1 MKEKIAE
8 IKLSPGQVG
17 FYDELTN
24 IHLTIASPFGQVYR
38 GMNTSRI
45 KASVASKKLILLSG
59 TLSLDEIIANEMKSA
74 EAVEAPVA
82 VEAKET
88 EESIAVEVIKETV
101 AVEVIKETVAVE
113 VIKETVADEVI
124 EEAKASEET
133 ETVKEVKEVPATTKT
148 KSRKK

>member
-1 MKEKIAE
+1 MNEKIAE

-59 TLSLDEIIANEMKSA
+59 TLSLDEVIANEMKSA

-82 VEAKET
+82 EEAKET
-88 EESIAVEVIKETV
+88 EESIAVEVIE
-101 AVEVIKETVAVE
+101 
-113 VIKETVADEVI
+113 ETVADEVI

-148 KSRKK
+148 KNRKK

>member
-59 TLSLDEIIANEMKSA
+59 TLSLDEVIANEAKLA
-74 EAVEAPVA
+74 ETAKIAEVAEKTVEVKEAKDLKTVNESKAAEEAPETEEAEVTEEAPEVDEVKEAPVA
-82 VEAKET
+82 
-88 EESIAVEVIKETV
+88 
-101 AVEVIKETVAVE
+101 
-113 VIKETVADEVI
+113 
-124 EEAKASEET
+124 
-133 ETVKEVKEVPATTKT
+133 TKT
-148 KSRKK
+148 KSKKK

>member
-1 MKEKIAE
+1 MRSLLIIGGYKMKEKIAE

-59 TLSLDEIIANEMKSA
+59 TLNLDEVVANEIELNESKKAA
-74 EAVEAPVA
+74 EAPKEAKPAKEAEEAVAAKELEKAEETDA

-88 EESIAVEVIKETV
+88 VKAE
-101 AVEVIKETVAVE
+101 
-113 VIKETVADEVI
+113 
-124 EEAKASEET
+124 EEAEAT
-133 ETVKEVKEVPATTKT
+133 PAVQKSKT
-148 KSRKK
+148 KKK

>member
-1 MKEKIAE
+1 MKEKIAD

-59 TLSLDEIIANEMKSA
+59 TLSLDEVVASEIKASESPKIA
-74 EAVEAPVA
+74 EAPKEAEPIK
-82 VEAKET
+82 EAKED
-88 EESIAVEVIKETV
+88 IVISEPEKVDETV
-101 AVEVIKETVAVE
+101 VIA
-113 VIKETVADEVI
+113 AD
-124 EEAKASEET
+124 EEAKSDEKVEAA
-133 ETVKEVKEVPATTKT
+133 PAVQKPKT
-148 KSRKK
+148 KRK

>member
-59 TLSLDEIIANEMKSA
+59 TLSLDEVIANEMKSA

-88 EESIAVEVIKETV
+88 EESIAVEVIEETV
-101 AVEVIKETVAVE
+101 AVKVIE
-113 VIKETVADEVI
+113 ETVADEVI

>member
-59 TLSLDEIIANEMKSA
+59 TLSLDEAIANEMKSA

-88 EESIAVEVIKETV
+88 EDSFESPIPIAKV
-101 AVEVIKETVAVE
+101 AEKIE
-113 VIKETVADEVI
+113 ISDE
-124 EEAKASEET
+124 EL
-133 ETVKEVKEVPATTKT
+133 PF
-148 KSRKK
+148 

>member
-59 TLSLDEIIANEMKSA
+59 TLNLDEVVANEIELNESKKAA
-74 EAVEAPVA
+74 EAPKEAKPAKEAEEAVAAKELEKAEETDA

-88 EESIAVEVIKETV
+88 VKAE
-101 AVEVIKETVAVE
+101 
-113 VIKETVADEVI
+113 
-124 EEAKASEET
+124 EEAEAT
-133 ETVKEVKEVPATTKT
+133 PAVQKSKT
-148 KSRKK
+148 KKK